1 MGPLA
6 RGTCPRV
13 TVALI
18 DSGPQALLRL
28 CLPFGLSVGASPSGK
43 NALPTLQRILGV
55 PPTPASHKLH
65 VAHVRFVSEPHTVCS
80 HTV

>member
-6 RGTCPRV
+6 RGTRPRV

-28 CLPFGLSVGASPSGK
+28 RLPFGLSVGASPSGK
-43 NALPTLQRILGV
+43 NALPTSQRLSGV
-55 PPTPASHKLH
+55 PPTPAPHKPH
-65 VAHVRFVSEPHTVCS
+65 VALVRFIPEPHTVCS
-80 HTV
+80 HTA